1 MLNCARYKLIF
12 EDKISGTDGEKVQ
25 LDEWIKYLSLGNRV
39 DTSNPGWPEQPV

>member
-1 MLNCARYKLIF
+1 
-12 EDKISGTDGEKVQ
+12 Q